1 MFRLILL
8 AFLIYLALKLIK
20 SLLAPPRNDIEV
32 KGTPTTKKPLDLSDA
47 DIEDAKFED
56 IKED

>member
-1 MFRLILL
+1 MLRLIFW
-8 AFLIYLALKLIK
+8 AILIYLALKLIQ
-20 SLLAPPRNDIEV
+20 SLLMPPQRNVEV

-47 DIEDAKFED
+47 DIEDAKFEE